1 MQVDYWPIE
10 VGIEEASKA
19 TPSECLVLGQLP
31 DPPDERLAGL
41 AQSVRHALV
50 PTGFDALLAG
60 VYLLRTGS
68 RVKALVI
75 FGREAG
81 EAASGNVRRLP
92 NESHLVEATFAW
104 QHAWDEA
111 TSLRLQDVH
120 STGDLVEVVSSGRL
134 GRVES
139 LRAGVGG
146 YEYEVVVDGRRRR
159 YRAEDLKPTLG
170 DPSDPRFW
178 LTQEPADAAAT
189 SLMLTWTKLTHPLSD
204 TLYSYAASKVL
215 FRPYQFKPVL
225 KVLSGS
231 TGRLLIADEVGLGK
245 TIEAGLV
252 WSELEY
258 RAELKRILVVVP
270 AALRFKW
277 KTEMERRF
285 DRKLDLLRPQD
296 LLEFARRLER
306 DGDAEIAGIV
316 SLQSLRT
323 AQDALEKMQELQPRF
338 DLVIVDEAHDL
349 RNPGTRSHIVG
360 RSLADWADYLLF
372 LSATP
377 LNLRSHDLFT
387 LVNMLDEETFS
398 DPRVFGLQLEPN
410 SVLNQVAKGLVEDR
424 TAPPNRLVPTLEQVA
439 DMELGWY
446 VADRPEF
453 KQLRELLD
461 SDAPLD
467 AQDAVQARRHLV
479 ELNTLAGVLSRT
491 RKRDVPDARAVREP
505 ITVDVEWTEEERRF
519 YEAVYAWYMQK
530 ALRAGTPPGFAMQMP
545 LRQAASCIPAMQQR
559 LLDQGVTGLMPEVD
573 DREDVDDDSN
583 AGLDD
588 LDHIAALRR
597 PLGRD
602 TKFEQFF
609 SWLTQARQ
617 QGVEQF
623 MVFAFFRGTL
633 AYLQQR
639 LSPHFKVAVMHGGVP
654 LLEREQIMEDF
665 RRGEYQ
671 GLLLSEVGSE
681 GLDFEF
687 CNLLVNY
694 DLPWNPMRVEQRIG
708 RLDRFGQQ
716 HEKIFILNF
725 RVPGTIE
732 SDIFQRLYDR
742 IHLFES
748 SIGELEPILRDGF
761 EDIAKTVLDPR
772 LSLEQRQ
779 AEADRKTDALLARA
793 QQIDDIK
800 AADGLLAGIDGL
812 LIEGMDERGPGRG
825 RFIGTTEVQRML
837 RELTSRYPARIAS
850 WAPTGTTTLR
860 GSPSLAQA
868 LRGFRVD
875 GRGSRYSPAKL
886 QSMLRDEED
895 IHVTFDPETAS
906 RHDVELLSV
915 RHPLLRL
922 AIRVLAEDDLEIK
935 RFGRIAVPGLPGD
948 KHYLVSADIAEYEG
962 LRQKVELWLTAIDLS
977 DGSLAPPVSEVVMT
991 ALAEGRINDSAVPVP
1006 DNLAALAEALHGSV
1020 SEKWDTRSAAWKADN
1035 VALIDGRIAAL
1046 NRSTELQL
1054 EKAKE
1059 TLARV
1064 RQEGR
1069 DPRIIRLNEGRVRN
1083 LHLHREQ
1090 KAVDLERKRTAAV
1103 SLVPM
1108 AYLLVEGTDQ

>member
-1 MQVDYWPIE
+1 MY
-10 VGIEEASKA
+10 
-19 TPSECLVLGQLP
+19 
-31 DPPDERLAGL
+31 
-41 AQSVRHALV
+41 
-50 PTGFDALLAG
+50 
-60 VYLLRTGS
+60 
-68 RVKALVI
+68 
-75 FGREAG
+75 GRSSGAAEAG
-81 EAASGNVRRLP
+81 NARRLP
-92 NESHLVEATFAW
+92 NENHLVEATFAL
-104 QHAWDEA
+104 QHAWDDA
-111 TSLRLQDVH
+111 LPLQL
-120 STGDLVEVVSSGRL
+120 GDLHTPGDVVEVVSSGRL
-134 GRVES
+134 GRVDS
-139 LRAGVGG
+139 LRPGVGG
-146 YEYEVVVDGRRRR
+146 YEYEVVVDGVRKR
-159 YRAEDLKPTLG
+159 YRAEDLRQTLG
-170 DPSDPRFW
+170 DPNDPQFW
-178 LTQEPADAAAT
+178 LSQQPADAAET

-225 KVLSGS
+225 KILNGS

-245 TIEAGLV
+245 TIEAVCV

-258 RAELKRILVVVP
+258 RAELRRILVVVP

-296 LLEFARRLER
+296 LLDFARRLET
-306 DGDAEIAGIV
+306 DGDADIAGIV
-316 SLQSLRT
+316 SLQSLRS
-323 AQDALEKMQELQPRF
+323 AQDALEKMQRLQPRF

-377 LNLRSHDLFT
+377 LNLKSDDLFT
-387 LVNMLDEETFS
+387 LVNMLDEETFT
-398 DPRVFGLQLEPN
+398 DQRVFALQLEPN
-410 SVLNQVAKGLVEDR
+410 AVLNQVARDLVTER
-424 TAPPNRLVPTLEQVA
+424 GAPPSRLLPTLERVS
-439 DMELGWY
+439 DMELGSY
-446 VADRPEF
+446 VADRTEF
-453 KQLRELLD
+453 QQLREILD
-461 SDAPLD
+461 SDVPLEPR
-467 AQDAVQARRHLV
+467 DAVEARRYLV

-491 RKRDVPDARAVREP
+491 RKRDVPDARAIRVP
-505 ITVDVEWTEEERRF
+505 VTVDVEWTEQERRF
-519 YEAVYAWYMQK
+519 YDGVYSWYMAK

-545 LRQAASCIPAMQQR
+545 LRQAASCIPAMQRR
-559 LLDQGVTGLMPEVD
+559 LQTQGGLGLLP
-573 DREDVDDDSN
+573 DVDDNEDSDEEST
-583 AGLDD
+583 ADLSD
-588 LDHIAALRR
+588 LDAIDPLRR
-597 PLGRD
+597 PLDRD

-609 SWLTQARQ
+609 AWLSQATER
-617 QGVEQF
+617 GVEQF

-633 AYLQQR
+633 AYLAER

-665 RRGEYQ
+665 RKGEYQ

-761 EDIAKTVLDPR
+761 EDISKTVLDPR
-772 LSLEQRQ
+772 LSLRERQ

-793 QQIDDIK
+793 QQLEEIK

-837 RELTSRYPARIAS
+837 RELLSRVPGRLTN
-850 WAPTGTTTLR
+850 WKPTGVTIMR
-860 GSPSLAQA
+860 GSPELAQA
-868 LRGFRVD
+868 LRRHSID
-875 GRGSRYSPAKL
+875 GRGSRYSPARL
-886 QSMLRDEED
+886 QSLLRDEED
-895 IHVTFDPETAS
+895 IQVTFDPETAS

-922 AIRVLAEDDLEIK
+922 ARRVIAEDDLELK
-935 RFGRIAVPGLPGD
+935 RFGRIAVPGLPAG
-948 KHYLVSADIAEYEG
+948 KHFLASADIAEYEG
-962 LRQKVELWLTAIDLS
+962 LRHKVELWLTAIDLT
-977 DGSLAPPVSEVVMT
+977 DNSLVPSVSEVVMT
-991 ALAEGRINDSAVPVP
+991 ALTEGRLVDSASPAP
-1006 DNLAALAEALHGSV
+1006 GDLESRAEALHRLV
-1020 SEKWDTRSAAWKADN
+1020 SERWDQRSAAWKADN
-1035 VALIDGRIAAL
+1035 TALIDGRVAAQE
-1046 NRSTELQL
+1046 RSSQLQL
-1054 EKAKE
+1054 DRALE
-1059 TLARV
+1059 TLHKV
-1064 RQEGR
+1064 RREGR
-1069 DPRIIRLNEGRVRN
+1069 DPRIVRLNEGRVRN
-1083 LHLHREQ
+1083 LAVQREQ
-1090 KAVDLERKRTAAV
+1090 RTAELEAKRNAAV
-1103 SLVPM
+1103 SLVPI